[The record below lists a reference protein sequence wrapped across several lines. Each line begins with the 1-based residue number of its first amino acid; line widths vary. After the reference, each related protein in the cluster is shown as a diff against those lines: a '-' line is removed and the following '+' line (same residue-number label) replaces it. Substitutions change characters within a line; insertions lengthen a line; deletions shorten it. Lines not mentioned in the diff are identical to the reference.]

1 MRHESCR
8 FCRDNHLLTDDPV
21 HHTQHFYVLLSNDA
35 ALPAA
40 TLVIPHRHSQSP
52 FEMTQEE
59 WADLPN
65 ALAAARTALERFAPE
80 GYNIGWNVG
89 ALAGQTV
96 FHTHMHVIARRSG
109 STMDGRGIRHAFKN
123 MPPED
128 PT

>member
-80 GYNIGWNVG
+80 GYNIGWNCG
-89 ALAGQTV
+89 TTGGQEV
-96 FHTHMHVIARRSG
+96 FHAHMHVIPRFRQEPLAG
-109 STMDGRGIRHAFKN
+109 KGIRTLLKSDANKW
-123 MPPED
+123 
-128 PT
+128 